1 MRLVGTIQFTIFVSQ
16 HAERNLFSFILLWQ
30 VIYQKKA
37 KTSEKLKM
45 AVFFASVVPS
55 PLMNRFSSS
64 TLDQS
69 LIDYYPHCPAR
80 VFGRHFEKKSPLSD
94 KPLKRW
100 FGPAVFRQF
109 KEVSLHGSVS
119 ESTIPLCSG

>member
-1 MRLVGTIQFTIFVSQ
+1 
-16 HAERNLFSFILLWQ
+16 
-30 VIYQKKA
+30 
-37 KTSEKLKM
+37 M

-94 KPLKRW
+94 KPLKCYYDQNLMSSLLQKRFLFSLSEVAVPVSVIEVN
-100 FGPAVFRQF
+100 FGA
-109 KEVSLHGSVS
+109 L
-119 ESTIPLCSG
+119 